1 MRFVKTEEL
10 VKGMRLAKPIYNKN
24 GVLLYDRDTKLTK
37 QGINSIKNFGII
49 GIYILETIEPLPP
62 MTEEDIEFERFQTM
76 SVFGLKEDMELL
88 MLGKKPVNIENLI
101 KILVKNYCKKD
112 KKVNFMQNIR
122 STEDYVYK
130 HCLNVAIMVSMMG
143 ARLKI
148 SNEDMRYIIY
158 AALIHDIGELIVG
171 NDEDADE
178 LNKTGGKRNEVLTR
192 YAQKGIKLLLD
203 NVNIPSRVMDILNHR
218 LRVLQNIKVEDI
230 PEDIA
235 MAASILQ
242 VAEIYDD
249 ITAMKIGEEP
259 ASEVVAVRYLL
270 GESENLGSRVVGA
283 LIDSL
288 KILFP
293 GICVELT
300 NKMTG
305 LVIKGNDDD
314 VLRPIVLGFTDN
326 IVYNLYD
333 DKLYKVVQI
342 KDIMKSMDKRVHID
356 KATID
361 EYMKMYN

>member
-10 VKGMRLAKPIYNKN
+10 TKGMRLAKPIYNKN

-37 QGINSIKNFGII
+37 QGINSVKNFGII
-49 GIYILETIEPLPP
+49 GIYILEPVEPLPP

-101 KILVKNYCKKD
+101 KILMKNYCKID

-148 SNEDMRYIIY
+148 SMEDMRYIIY
-158 AALIHDIGELIVG
+158 AALVHDIGELLVG
-171 NDEDADE
+171 NEEDSNALKLD
-178 LNKTGGKRNEVLTR
+178 GKRNELLAKYT
-192 YAQKGIKLLLD
+192 QKGIQILSD
-203 NVNIPSRVMDILNHR
+203 NVNIPRKVMDILNQR
-218 LRVLQNIKVEDI
+218 LRVLQNIPVNDI
-230 PEDIA
+230 PADIMLA
-235 MAASILQ
+235 TDTLT

-259 ASEVVAVRYLL
+259 ASEVVAIRYLL
-270 GESENLGSRVVGA
+270 GEAEALGSRIVGA
-283 LIDSL
+283 LVGSL
-288 KILFP
+288 RILFP

-300 NKMTG
+300 NKATG
-305 LVIKGNDDD
+305 LVIKGNDVD
-314 VLRPIVLGFTDN
+314 VLRPIVLGFGDN
-326 IVYNLYD
+326 TVYNLYD
-333 DKLYKVVQI
+333 DKLFKVVQI
-342 KDIMKSMDKRVHID
+342 KDIMKTMDKRVHID
-356 KATID
+356 RSTIE
-361 EYMKMYN
+361 EYMRMYN